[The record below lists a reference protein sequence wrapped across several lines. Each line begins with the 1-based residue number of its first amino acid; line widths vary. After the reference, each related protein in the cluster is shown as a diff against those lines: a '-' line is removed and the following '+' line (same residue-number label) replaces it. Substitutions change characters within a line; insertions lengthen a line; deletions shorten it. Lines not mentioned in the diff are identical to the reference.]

1 MPKGKGIYDDE
12 DSGESKRGDA
22 PGPTDKGGEGGMA
35 TRENAPDVADTA
47 GEPTA

>member
-12 DSGESKRGDA
+12 DSDETTKSDR
-22 PGPTDKGGEGGMA
+22 PGPTDQGGEGGMA
-35 TRENAPDVADTA
+35 TRENAPDVAETD

>member
-12 DSGESKRGDA
+12 DSGESNRGDG
-22 PGPTDKGGEGGMA
+22 PGPTDEGGEGGMA